1 MQKRFFLGVLALV
14 SFIQAI
20 NAQVSPGRR
29 FDTTMKIGKVGYRV
43 VCTNRNID
51 KNIITINPVGFEK
64 DAREVSAEIKG
75 RVNKAE
81 VDDLNGDGFPDLV
94 VYVLNNGVKN
104 KSTVFGISSEK
115 NEGFRPIFF
124 PDIVDDP
131 KVRDGYD
138 GHDEYSLIEGTLVR
152 RFAVYN
158 TTDTANVKPT
168 GMIRQIQY
176 RIVVG
181 ERAELRFKISRSYEY
196 AKQ

>member
-1 MQKRFFLGVLALV
+1 MQKRFFLGVLALG
-14 SFIQAI
+14 SFIQVI
-20 NAQVSPGRR
+20 TAQVSPGRR
-29 FDTTMKIGKVGYRV
+29 LDTTMKIGKVGYRV
-43 VCTNRNID
+43 VCTNRYAE
-51 KNIITINPVGFEK
+51 KNSMTITPVGFEK
-64 DAREVSAEIKG
+64 DARDVTAEIKG

-94 VYVLNNGVKN
+94 IYVLNSGVKN

-115 NEGFRPIFF
+115 NEGFRPVFF

-138 GHDEYSLIEGTLVR
+138 GHDEYSLIEGKLMR
-152 RFAVYN
+152 RFPLYN
-158 TTDTANVKPT
+158 TTDTANVKPL

-176 RIVVG
+176 MMVVG
-181 ERAELRFKISRSYEY
+181 EHGELRFKIARNYDF